1 MRFLVTVGALLAVLS
16 AGQPPNVL
24 YGQSWPLAV
33 RGEHVRVLAAD
44 GRFPDLAAEAD
55 RAAGAVWRVWGSEV
69 TATVLAP
76 ATTERAAEIARPAP
90 VTGMAALAGPGFVVI
105 EPGNWASLSP
115 QGRVIVLAHEL
126 THVAT
131 GAATSAGMPM
141 WLVEGYADYVGYR
154 DSGLPTAT
162 IAAELAADPSAPR
175 ELPGPEDFRAG
186 GARVPQAYQE
196 AWLACRYIAERWG
209 EPRLTALYRAALADP
224 ATALQRTLGVGE
236 PELTTAWADYVI
248 RSVPEAEWNV
258 RG

>member
-1 MRFLVTVGALLAVLS
+1 MRFLVTVSVLLALLS
-16 AGQPPNVL
+16 AGQPPKVL
-24 YGQSWPLAV
+24 YGQSWPFAV
-33 RGEHVRVLAAD
+33 HGEHVQVLAAD
-44 GRFPDLAAEAD
+44 RRFPDLAAEAD
-55 RAAGAVWRVWGSEV
+55 RAAEAVARVWGSPV

-76 ATTERAAEIARPAP
+76 ATTARAAEIARPAP

-105 EPGNWASLSP
+105 EPHGWASLSA

-131 GAATSAGMPM
+131 GAATRPDMPV

-154 DSGLPTAT
+154 DSGLAT
-162 IAAELAADPSAPR
+162 GVVAAELAADRRAPR
-175 ELPGPEDFRAG
+175 ELPTREDFRAG

-196 AWLACRYIAERWG
+196 AWLACRYIAERYG
-209 EPRLTALYRAALADP
+209 EAALTALYRAAQADP
-224 ATALQRTLGVGE
+224 ATALRRTLGVGE
-236 PELTTAWADYVI
+236 AELTAAWRDYVI

>member
-16 AGQPPNVL
+16 AGQPPKVL
-24 YGQSWPLAV
+24 YGQSWPFAV
-33 RGEHVRVLAAD
+33 HAGHIQVLAAD
-44 GRFPDLAAEAD
+44 ERFPELAGQAD
-55 RAAGAVWRVWGSEV
+55 RAAEAVARVWGSEV

-76 ATTERAAEIARPAP
+76 ATTEEAAEIARPAP
-90 VTGMAALAGPGFVVI
+90 VTGMAALAGPDFVVI
-105 EPGNWASLSP
+105 EPRSWASLSP

-131 GAATSAGMPM
+131 GAATSPEMPV

-154 DSGLPTAT
+154 DSGLSTGT
-162 IAAELAADPSAPR
+162 IAAELATDPQAPR
-175 ELPGPEDFRAG
+175 ELPTRADFTAG

-196 AWLACRYIAERWG
+196 AWLACRYIAEHYG
-209 EPRLTALYRAALADP
+209 EARLTALYRAARADP
-224 ATALQRTLGVGE
+224 ATALEQTLGVGE
-236 PELTTAWADYVI
+236 AELTAAWVDYVI